1 MCGIVNSSFLVKI
14 FTQMECKTFLFKVV
28 IGYFQLFLK
37 YKCRVIRDHK
47 AFSRGAKRVKQKV
60 KEDCGRDAEIFV
72 ET

>member
-1 MCGIVNSSFLVKI
+1 MCGIVNSFFSRQDFYADGMQNI
-14 FTQMECKTFLFKVV
+14 SFKVV